1 MSARDPGA
9 RRWLAGALLALAAL
23 YGAWFWPGAD
33 RWAALALF
41 ALPPLAMAARLLR
54 GDAPRLRFWAG
65 VLALAWF
72 SHGVMVAWSRPGER
86 GFALAA
92 VALAL
97 AVVFAANL
105 PGLRARFGRRGP
117 GAGPGG
123 LR

>member
-1 MSARDPGA
+1 MNPGHA
-9 RRWLAGALLALAAL
+9 TPTHRWLAVVLLALAAL
-23 YGAWFWPGAD
+23 YAAWFWPDAD

-41 ALPPLAMAARLLR
+41 ALPPLAMGIRLLR

-65 VLALAWF
+65 VFALAWF

-86 GFALAA
+86 GFALAG

-105 PGLRARFGRRGP
+105 PGLRARFGRRGDR
-117 GAGPGG
+117 GGGGP
-123 LR
+123 